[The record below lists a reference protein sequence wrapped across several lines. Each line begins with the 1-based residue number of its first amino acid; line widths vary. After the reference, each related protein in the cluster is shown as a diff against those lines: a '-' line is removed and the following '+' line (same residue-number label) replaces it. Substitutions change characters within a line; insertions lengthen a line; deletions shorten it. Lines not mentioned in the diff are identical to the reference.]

1 MIREVLT
8 VKFSIVLLSALALAG
23 CATSGFGEPV
33 ERDLHNKDYRLIGI
47 TGGVDTILSEGLTQR
62 RCRMLGREYHKNRGR
77 PGWGVHEQL
86 ACERA
91 Q

>member
-1 MIREVLT
+1 MKLSIALVL
-8 VKFSIVLLSALALAG
+8 ALALAG
-23 CATSGFGEPV
+23 CATSDFGGPV
-33 ERDLHNKDYRLIGI
+33 KRDLYNKDYRLIGI
-47 TGGVDTILSEGLTQR
+47 TGGVDTILREGLTQR
-62 RCRMLGREYHKNRGR
+62 RCRTLGYEYHKNRGR